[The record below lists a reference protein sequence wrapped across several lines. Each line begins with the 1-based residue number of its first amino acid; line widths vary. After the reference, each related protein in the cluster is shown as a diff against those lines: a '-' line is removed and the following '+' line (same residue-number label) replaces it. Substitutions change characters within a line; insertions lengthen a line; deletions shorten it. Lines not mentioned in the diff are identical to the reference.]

1 MTAAVLAL
9 TAAGLATWLL
19 RVLFVT
25 LVPARRLPAPVRR
38 GLDHAAPAVLAA
50 LVATSLVGD
59 AGPLA
64 LITPSPMLIALVTG
78 GAVAVM
84 TRQPLAGIAA
94 ALGSFALLGA
104 L

>member
-1 MTAAVLAL
+1 MTAVLTL
-9 TAAGLATWLL
+9 TAAGLATWVL

-25 LVPARRLPAPVRR
+25 VVPARRLPAAVHR

-50 LVATSLVGD
+50 LVATALVGD

-64 LITPSPMLIALVTG
+64 LVTPSPMLIALVVG
-78 GAVAVM
+78 GAVAVV
-84 TRQPLAGIAA
+84 TRRPLAGIAA
-94 ALGSFALLGA
+94 ALAGFAVLGA